1 MLRAVASSSDVK
13 QHQLGSEIVYGPVR
27 SRRYGVT
34 LGVNVLPPDRKACRY
49 SCAYCQL
56 GHSRALPPDDA
67 YPAPEAIR
75 EALARVERTPI
86 DAIVICGN
94 GEPTLHPAFAAVAG
108 EILRARTGCF
118 AGTSVVCLTS
128 GSELHR
134 HDVVEALR
142 GLDETSVK
150 LDAGRC
156 STLRRVAVA
165 PTPVCVDWL
174 TSKIR
179 ALGEAVVQ
187 TCFIDGPVTNST
199 DDEVEAWIGAVREA
213 SPRRVDVYTIDRPPP
228 SAHVRAVPSERLH
241 QVAARLRGAVDVPV
255 RVVI

>member
-1 MLRAVASSSDVK
+1 MLRAVAAPSDVR
-13 QHQLGSEIVYGPVR
+13 QHQIGSDSVYGPVR
-27 SRRYGVT
+27 SRRYGLT

-56 GHSRALPPDDA
+56 GHSRGLPPDDA
-67 YPAPEAIR
+67 YPAPGAIR
-75 EALARVERTPI
+75 EALERAARADFE
-86 DAIVICGN
+86 AIVICGN
-94 GEPTLHPAFAAVAG
+94 GEPTLHPAFAAVVE
-108 EILRARTGCF
+108 EILRLRDERFG
-118 AGTSVVCLTS
+118 GRPVVCLTS

-142 GLDETSVK
+142 RLDEASVK

-174 TSKIR
+174 TWKIR
-179 ALGEAVVQ
+179 SLGGAVVQ

-199 DDEVEAWIGAVREA
+199 DEEVEAWIGAILEA

-228 SAHVRAVPSERLH
+228 SAHVRAVTSERLE
-241 QVAARLRGAVDVPV
+241 QIATRLRRGANVPV
-255 RVVI
+255 RVVT